1 MFEVWAGGTS
11 VRITMPRGGRC
22 GARQAAEKSGGAAYA
37 DAVPGCAALERD
49 ELRAAARRLLTRPSP
64 ATSGRG

>member
-1 MFEVWAGGTS
+1 
-11 VRITMPRGGRC
+11 MPRGGRC